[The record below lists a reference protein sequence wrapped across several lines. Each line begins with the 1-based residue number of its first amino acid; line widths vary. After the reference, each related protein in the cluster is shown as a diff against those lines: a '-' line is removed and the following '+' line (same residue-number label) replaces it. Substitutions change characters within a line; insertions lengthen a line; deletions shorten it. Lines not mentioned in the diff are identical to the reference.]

1 MLLDS
6 LILLNEISKKSNEVH
21 QSADGNDRGMSVL
34 FHHVQDMGY
43 HKLRHDLD
51 HVLIGVSFFHSAICN
66 VTHTVGQEFIES
78 FFRVNCLKNL
88 ERLILRSIFIN
99 CLLILTFNL
108 KVLTFSKVE
117 REPVSKSLSTEGL
130 SDLHLG
136 ECSHVH
142 KVHGWIYEIDQ
153 ASSWRSFQ

>member
-6 LILLNEISKKSNEVH
+6 LILLDEVSEKPNEVH
-21 QSADGNDRGMSVL
+21 QSADGDDRGMSVL
-34 FHHVQDMGY
+34 FHHVQDVGH
-43 HKLRHDLD
+43 HKLWHDFD
-51 HVLIGVSFFHSAICN
+51 YVLIGVSFFNSAICN

-78 FFRVNCLKNL
+78 FFRVNCLEDL
-88 ERLILRSIFIN
+88 ERLIFRSIFID
-99 CLLILTFNL
+99 CLLILTLNL

-117 REPVSKSLSTEGL
+117 RKPVSKSLSTKRL

-142 KVHGWIYEIDQ
+142 KIHGWIYEIYQ